1 MSKNLLLFEFLLE
14 VVCLQQ
20 CLSMKRLILKNDL
33 LINIPPLSGLCLRM
47 YYWYRA
53 SASDY
58 SPESAVKR
66 LTGGLLRLVGLHQ
79 SIRRNNQRFNH
90 ILENL
95 FIFQTVASGDVS
107 DYFLMESV
115 ETSL

>member
-1 MSKNLLLFEFLLE
+1 
-14 VVCLQQ
+14 
-20 CLSMKRLILKNDL
+20 
-33 LINIPPLSGLCLRM
+33 M